1 MIELIV
7 LDVDGTLTDGKIFY
21 TDKGEEIK
29 AFNIKDGL
37 MVASWNR
44 LGKKSAI
51 ITGRNSKIVERRAKE
66 LGITYVIQGERNK
79 SKALKEILQKENL
92 TFSQIAIIGDD
103 LNDLSMM
110 KLVNKTF
117 APVDANPYI
126 YDYVSN
132 PLTKKGGDGA
142 VAEMVEIILKEENL
156 YNKFLELWEE

>member
-7 LDVDGTLTDGKIFY
+7 LDVDGTLTDGKIYY
-21 TDKGEEIK
+21 TNSGDEIK
-29 AFNIKDGL
+29 SFNIKDGL
-37 MVASWNR
+37 MISSWNK

-51 ITGRNSKIVERRAKE
+51 ITGRISKIVERRAKE

-79 SKALKEILQKENL
+79 AKALEDLAKKENL
-92 TFSQIAIIGDD
+92 KFSQIAVIGDD

-126 YDYVSN
+126 YDFVSN

-142 VAEMVEIILKEENL
+142 VAEMIEIILNEENL
-156 YNKFLELWEE
+156 FDKFLALWQE

>member
-21 TDKGEEIK
+21 TENEDEIK

-37 MVASWNR
+37 MVASWNK

-51 ITGRNSKIVERRAKE
+51 ITGRVSKIVQRRAKE

-79 SKALKEILQKENL
+79 SKALKDISQKENL
-92 TFSQIAIIGDD
+92 EFSQIAVIGDD

-126 YDYVSN
+126 YDFVSN
-132 PLTKKGGDGA
+132 PLTKKGGEGA
-142 VAEMVEIILKEENL
+142 VAEMIEIILKEENL
-156 YNKFLELWEE
+156 YDKFLKLWAE

>member
-21 TDKGEEIK
+21 TENEDEIK

-51 ITGRNSKIVERRAKE
+51 ITGRVSKIVQRRANE
-66 LGITYVIQGERNK
+66 LGVTYVIQGERNK
-79 SKALKEILQKENL
+79 SKALKDISQKENL
-92 TFSQIAIIGDD
+92 EFSQIAVIGDD

-126 YDYVSN
+126 YDFVSN
-132 PLTKKGGDGA
+132 PLTKKGGEGA
-142 VAEMVEIILKEENL
+142 VAEMIEIILKEENL
-156 YNKFLELWEE
+156 YDKFLKLWVE